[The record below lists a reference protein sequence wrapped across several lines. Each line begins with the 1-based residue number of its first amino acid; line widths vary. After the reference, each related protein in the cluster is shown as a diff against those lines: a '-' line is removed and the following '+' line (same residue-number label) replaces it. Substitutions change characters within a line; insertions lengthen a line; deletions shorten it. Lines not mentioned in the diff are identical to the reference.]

1 MILRSKTLN
10 SLKLRL
16 IFLLITVG
24 IIPMV
29 IVSFSILK
37 NYEKHAVIYRTSEEL
52 NQCTILSNYLAS
64 SGYLFDSS
72 IDSVNGQIEQLSD
85 LNDGRVL
92 IIDSSFNVVSDT
104 YNISNHKTIIAE
116 EAIKCFKGETSTN
129 YDENNHYIEVAMP
142 ISNQDGVVIGALM
155 VSASTDSIEENA
167 AALRRNALLIELIL
181 VLVILAVAL
190 FLTNYLLKPFNKI
203 TTAIS
208 SVEAGYNND
217 IITVEGYSEMD
228 SIMDAFN
235 ALLSR
240 MKTLDDSR
248 SEFVSNVSH
257 ELKTPMASMKVLA
270 DSLITMENAPI
281 EMYQEFMQDIAEEV
295 ERENKVIND
304 LLSLVKMDKKE
315 SGLNIETVSI
325 NEMIE
330 RILKMLK
337 PLAAQKDIELVFESL
352 RNVEAA
358 VDEVKLSLA
367 FMNLVENSIKYNK
380 DGGWVKVTLDADHQ
394 FFVLEVADCG
404 IGIPEDSLETIFERF
419 YRVDKSHSGQISGS
433 GLGLAITRSAILLHR
448 GAIKANSIEGEGTVF
463 TVRIPLNYVA

>member
-1 MILRSKTLN
+1 M
-10 SLKLRL
+10 
-16 IFLLITVG
+16 VG
-24 IIPMV
+24 IIPMM
-29 IVSFSILK
+29 IISFSILE
-37 NYEKHAVIYRTSEEL
+37 NYEKHAVIARTSEEL

-64 SGYLFDSS
+64 SGYLFDNS

-92 IIDSSFNVVSDT
+92 IIDGEFKIISDT
-104 YNISNHKTIIAE
+104 YNISVHKTMVAE
-116 EAIKCFKGETSTN
+116 EVIKCFKGETSTN
-129 YDENNHYIEVAMP
+129 YDENNHYIEIAMP
-142 ISNQDGVVIGALM
+142 ITDSDGEIIGALL
-155 VSASTDSIEENA
+155 VSASTDSIEENVYT
-167 AALRRNALLIELIL
+167 LRRNALLIELIL
-181 VLVILAVAL
+181 IILILSVAL

-217 IITVEGYSEMD
+217 IIKVEGYSEMN

-257 ELKTPMASMKVLA
+257 ELKTPMTSMKVLA
-270 DSLITMENAPI
+270 DSLLSMENAPL
-281 EMYQEFMQDIAEEV
+281 EMYQDFMQDIAEEV
-295 ERENKVIND
+295 DRENKVIND
-304 LLSLVKMDKKE
+304 LLSLVKMDKTE
-315 SGLNIETVSI
+315 SALNIDTVNI

-337 PLAAQKDIELVFESL
+337 PLAAQKDVELVFESL
-352 RNVEAA
+352 RNVDAA

-367 FMNLVENSIKYNK
+367 FMNLVENAIKYNK

-394 FFVLEVADCG
+394 FFVLEVADSG
-404 IGIPEDSLETIFERF
+404 IGIPEDSLETVFERF

-463 TVRIPLNYVA
+463 TVRIPLNYVS